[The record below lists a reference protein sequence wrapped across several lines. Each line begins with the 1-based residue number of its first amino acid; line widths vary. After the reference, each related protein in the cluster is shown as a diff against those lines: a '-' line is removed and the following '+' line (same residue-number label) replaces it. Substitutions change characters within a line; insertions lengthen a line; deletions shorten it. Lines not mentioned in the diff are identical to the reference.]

1 MQDHVIYDS
10 VQTDSRFCRIK
21 AWKCATCSPA
31 PPSTSVQRKI
41 WLGKWVSLNFCGFLK
56 NSAFLNLGALHQAT
70 PIAQDGQL
78 APVSQAIQFHMTG
91 KSDKG
96 FRYIHI
102 TKNLEWFLPQ

>member
-1 MQDHVIYDS
+1 MILSKLIQDFAESRLES
-10 VQTDSRFCRIK
+10 VQHVPLLPLPHLFK
-21 AWKCATCSPA
+21 E
-31 PPSTSVQRKI
+31 KI

-70 PIAQDGQL
+70 PIAQDGQS
-78 APVSQAIQFHMTG
+78 APVSEAMQFHMTG